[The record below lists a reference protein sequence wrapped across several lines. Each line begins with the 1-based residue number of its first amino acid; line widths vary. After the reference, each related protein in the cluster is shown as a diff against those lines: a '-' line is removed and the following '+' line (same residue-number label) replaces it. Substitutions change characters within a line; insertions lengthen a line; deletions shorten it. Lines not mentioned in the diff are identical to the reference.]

1 MFSSVYIAL
10 RVKPSFFCIVACF
23 SSVIYT
29 SYVQVW
35 NKPLGKPY
43 AVTRG
48 VIQNTPLVNGDRLSF
63 QFEDQNKNIVQL
75 SYRIKSALEK
85 KKNATIIRRDIMC
98 IRG

>member
-10 RVKPSFFCIVACF
+10 RVKPSFLYCSVF

-75 SYRIKSALEK
+75 SYRIKSALER
-85 KKNATIIRRDIMC
+85 KNATIIRRDIMC